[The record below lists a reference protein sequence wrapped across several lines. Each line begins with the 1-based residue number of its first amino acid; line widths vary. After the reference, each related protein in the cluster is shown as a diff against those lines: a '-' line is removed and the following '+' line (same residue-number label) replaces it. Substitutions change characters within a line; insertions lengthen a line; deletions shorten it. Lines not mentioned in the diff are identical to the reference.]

1 MIWMFHELL
10 EPCLRDSDAF
20 ILRVIILDLESL
32 VHGLLDD
39 VFHVLLAQ
47 CAEDPEEEITLWKVT
62 GQLLS
67 GRQVLGE
74 HSILHGIIIE
84 VLDRELL
91 IGKDLEPDDLILLEM
106 ELLFGEDVPEEAE
119 LCALHGRQ
127 EDVHCMK
134 MS

>member
-1 MIWMFHELL
+1 MFHELL

-47 CAEDPEEEITLWKVT
+47 CAEHPEEEITLWKVT
-62 GQLLS
+62 RQLLS

-84 VLDRELL
+84 VLHRQLL
-91 IGKDLEPDDLILLEM
+91 IGRDLEPDDLILLEM

-119 LCALHGRQ
+119 LYGFHGRH
-127 EDVHCMK
+127 EDVHFMK

>member
-1 MIWMFHELL
+1 MFHELL
-10 EPCLRDSDAF
+10 EPCLRDGDAF
-20 ILRVIILDLESL
+20 ILRVIILDLEPL

-47 CAEDPEEEITLWKVT
+47 CAEHPEEEITLWKVT

-84 VLDRELL
+84 VLDGYLL
-91 IGKDLEPDDLILLEM
+91 ISRYLESDNLVLFEM
-106 ELLFGEDVPEEAE
+106 KFLFRKNIPHEAE
-119 LCALHGRQ
+119 FGPLH
-127 EDVHCMK
+127 
-134 MS
+134 

>member
-1 MIWMFHELL
+1 MFHELL
-10 EPCLRDSDAF
+10 EPCLRDGDAF

-91 IGKDLEPDDLILLEM
+91 IGRYLEPDDLILLEM
-106 ELLFGEDVPEEAE
+106 ELLFGEDISEEAE